1 MSVDAG
7 GDFFVKCYQLKVVFG
22 GSNVMQIFSPDSEVM
37 EFLSKVTDFIILNL
51 LTVLC
56 SIPIITIGAA
66 HTAKFYTS
74 MKIVRGEEPSV
85 TKSYFKSFKENFAQV
100 TGAWLILLVIGL
112 VLAFDWYNVLYG
124 IGAGMPFIL
133 KAILGL
139 LSFVVWAVAY
149 CMFPF
154 EARYKVT
161 LKELFKASMVMA
173 LLNLPRMVLIF
184 IVTFLPYVICAWYIQ
199 WGLAIWLLC
208 TTVTLYYIS
217 KEFNKQLEMLN
228 KEESTDESGDYEA
241 C

>member
-1 MSVDAG
+1 
-7 GDFFVKCYQLKVVFG
+7 
-22 GSNVMQIFSPDSEVM
+22 MQIFSPDSEVM
-37 EFLSKVTDFIILNL
+37 EFLSKVTDYIILNL
-51 LTVLC
+51 LTLLC

-85 TKSYFKSFKENFAQV
+85 VKSYFKSFRENFAQV
-100 TGAWLILLVIGL
+100 TGAWLIIFIVGL

-124 IGAGMPFIL
+124 RAAAMPILL
-133 KAILGL
+133 KAGLGV
-139 LSFVVWAVAY
+139 LSFVVWSVAY

-161 LKELFKASMVMA
+161 FKELFKASMVMA
-173 LLNLPRMVLIF
+173 LLNFPRMVLIF
-184 IVTFLPYVICAWYIQ
+184 IVTFLPYLICAWYIQ

-217 KEFNKQLEMLN
+217 KEFNRQLEMLN
-228 KEESTDESGDYEA
+228 KEEETVESGNNEA

>member
-1 MSVDAG
+1 
-7 GDFFVKCYQLKVVFG
+7 
-22 GSNVMQIFSPDSEVM
+22 MQIFSPDSEVM

-85 TKSYFKSFKENFAQV
+85 VKSYFKSFRENFSQV
-100 TGAWLILLVIGL
+100 TVAWLIVLLVGL
-112 VLAFDWYNVLYG
+112 ILAFDWYNVLYG
-124 IGAGMPFIL
+124 RAASMPILL
-133 KAILGL
+133 KAALGV
-139 LSFVVWAVAY
+139 LSFVVWSVAY

-173 LLNLPRMVLIF
+173 LLNFPRMVLIF
-184 IVTFLPYVICAWYIQ
+184 IVTFLPYIICAWYIE

-217 KEFNKQLEMLN
+217 REFNKQLEMLN
-228 KEESTDESGDYEA
+228 KEEEIVESGNNEA

>member
-1 MSVDAG
+1 
-7 GDFFVKCYQLKVVFG
+7 
-22 GSNVMQIFSPDSEVM
+22 MQIFSPDSEVM
-37 EFLSKVTDFIILNL
+37 EFLSKVTDYIIINL
-51 LTVLC
+51 LTLFL

-74 MKIVRGEEPSV
+74 MKIARGEEPSAV
-85 TKSYFKSFKENFAQV
+85 KSYFKSFKENFLQV
-100 TGAWLILLVIGL
+100 TGAWMIILTVGLI
-112 VLAFDWYNVLYG
+112 LAFDWYNVLYG
-124 IGAGMPFIL
+124 KAAAMPFIL
-133 KAILGL
+133 KAALGL
-139 LSFVVWAVAY
+139 LTFVVWAVAY

-184 IVTFLPYVICAWYIQ
+184 IVTFLPYVVCAWYIQ

-208 TTVTLYYIS
+208 TTVSLYLIS
-217 KEFNKQLEMLN
+217 KEFNKQLELLN
-228 KEESTDESGDYEA
+228 KEDKVCNESGDYEA

>member
-1 MSVDAG
+1 
-7 GDFFVKCYQLKVVFG
+7 
-22 GSNVMQIFSPDSEVM
+22 MQIFSPDSEVM
-37 EFLSKVTDFIILNL
+37 EFLSKVTDYIILNL
-51 LTVLC
+51 LTLLC

-85 TKSYFKSFKENFAQV
+85 VKSYFKSFRENFSQV
-100 TGAWLILLVIGL
+100 TVAWLIVLLVGL
-112 VLAFDWYNVLYG
+112 ILAFDWYNVLYG
-124 IGAGMPFIL
+124 RAASMPIIL
-133 KAILGL
+133 KAVLGV
-139 LSFVVWAVAY
+139 LSFVVWSVAY

-173 LLNLPRMVLIF
+173 LLNFPRMVLIF
-184 IVTFLPYVICAWYIQ
+184 IVTFLPYIICAWYIE

-228 KEESTDESGDYEA
+228 NKEEEIVESGNNEA

>member
-1 MSVDAG
+1 MS
-7 GDFFVKCYQLKVVFG
+7 FFR
-22 GSNVMQIFSPDSEVM
+22 PDSEFM
-37 EFLSKVTDFIILNL
+37 EFLSKVTDYIIINL
-51 LTVLC
+51 LTLFL

-66 HTAKFYTS
+66 HTAKFYTA
-74 MKIVRGEEPSV
+74 MKIARGEEPSAV
-85 TKSYFKSFKENFAQV
+85 KSYFKSFKDNFFQV
-100 TGAWLILLVIGL
+100 TGAWLIILVIGL

-124 IGAGMPFIL
+124 RAASMPFIL
-133 KAILGL
+133 KACLGVL
-139 LSFVVWAVAY
+139 TFVVWSVAY

-173 LLNLPRMVLIF
+173 LLNFPRMVLIF
-184 IVTFLPYVICAWYIQ
+184 IVTFLPYVVCAWYIQ

-208 TTVTLYYIS
+208 TTVSLYYIS

-228 KEESTDESGDYEA
+228 KEDKVNNESGDYEA

>member
-1 MSVDAG
+1 
-7 GDFFVKCYQLKVVFG
+7 
-22 GSNVMQIFSPDSEVM
+22 MQIFSPDSEVM
-37 EFLSKVTDFIILNL
+37 EFLSKVTDYIILNL
-51 LTVLC
+51 LTLLC

-85 TKSYFKSFKENFAQV
+85 TKSYFKSFRENFAQV
-100 TGAWLILLVIGL
+100 TVAWLIILLVGL

-124 IGAGMPFIL
+124 RAASMPIIL
-133 KAILGL
+133 KAVLGV
-139 LSFVVWAVAY
+139 LSFVVWSVAY

-173 LLNLPRMVLIF
+173 LLNFPRMILIF
-184 IVTFLPYVICAWYIQ
+184 IVTFLPYIICAWYIE

-228 KEESTDESGDYEA
+228 KEEETVESGNNEA

>member
-1 MSVDAG
+1 MS
-7 GDFFVKCYQLKVVFG
+7 FL
-22 GSNVMQIFSPDSEVM
+22 SPDSEVM
-37 EFLSKVTDFIILNL
+37 EFLSKVTDYIILNL
-51 LTVLC
+51 LTLLC

-85 TKSYFKSFKENFAQV
+85 VKSYFKSFRENFAQV
-100 TGAWLILLVIGL
+100 TGAWLIIFVVGL

-124 IGAGMPFIL
+124 RAASMPIFL
-133 KAILGL
+133 KAALFV
-139 LSFVVWAVAY
+139 LSFVVWSVAY

-173 LLNLPRMVLIF
+173 LLNFPRMVLIF
-184 IVTFLPYVICAWYIQ
+184 IVTFLPYIICAWYIQ

-208 TTVTLYYIS
+208 TTVTLFYIS
-217 KEFNKQLEMLN
+217 KEFNRQLEMLN
-228 KEESTDESGDYEA
+228 KEEETVESGNNEA

>member
-1 MSVDAG
+1 MIKLKRMIGLTNHFELLREVLG
-7 GDFFVKCYQLKVVFG
+7 KMDF
-22 GSNVMQIFSPDSEVM
+22 FSPDSNFM
-37 EFLSKVTDFIILNL
+37 EFLSKVADFVILNL

-85 TKSYFKSFKENFAQV
+85 VKSYFKSFRENFAQV
-100 TGAWLILLVIGL
+100 TGAWMILLVIAAIL
-112 VLAFDWYNVLYG
+112 FVDWYNVIYG
-124 IGAGMPFIL
+124 MASSMPFPL
-133 KAILGL
+133 KVALGVL
-139 LSFVVWAVAY
+139 TFVVWSVAY

-184 IVTFLPYVICAWYIQ
+184 IVTFLPYLICAWYIQ

-208 TTVTLYYIS
+208 TTVSLYYIS
-217 KEFNKQLEMLN
+217 IEFNKQLESIQLQAN
-228 KEESTDESGDYEA
+228 PDGE
-241 C
+241 

>member
-1 MSVDAG
+1 MG
-7 GDFFVKCYQLKVVFG
+7 LLR
-22 GSNVMQIFSPDSEVM
+22 PDSEVM
-37 EFLSKVTDFIILNL
+37 EFLGKVADYIIINL
-51 LTVLC
+51 LTLLF

-74 MKIVRGEEPSV
+74 MKIARGEEPSAV
-85 TKSYFKSFKENFAQV
+85 KSYFKSFKDNFIQV
-100 TGAWLILLVIGL
+100 TGAWLILLLIGA

-124 IGAGMPFIL
+124 RGQSMPFIG
-133 KAILGL
+133 KAALAV
-139 LSFVVWAVAY
+139 LSFVVWSVGY

-173 LLNLPRMVLIF
+173 LLNFPRMVLIF
-184 IVTFLPYVICAWYIQ
+184 IATFLPYVICAWYIQ

-208 TTVTLYYIS
+208 TTVTLYYVS

-228 KEESTDESGDYEA
+228 KEDNVIESGDNEA

>member
-1 MSVDAG
+1 
-7 GDFFVKCYQLKVVFG
+7 
-22 GSNVMQIFSPDSEVM
+22 MQIFSPDSEVM

-66 HTAKFYTS
+66 HTAKFYTA

-85 TKSYFKSFKENFAQV
+85 TKSYFKSFKDNFAQV
-100 TGAWLILLVIGL
+100 TGAWLILLVVGL

-124 IGAGMPFIL
+124 RAASMPIIL
-133 KAILGL
+133 KACLGV
-139 LSFVVWAVAY
+139 LSFVVWSVAY

-173 LLNLPRMVLIF
+173 LLNFPRMVLIF
-184 IVTFLPYVICAWYIQ
+184 IVTFLPYIICAWYIE

-228 KEESTDESGDYEA
+228 KEEETVESGNNEA

>member
-1 MSVDAG
+1 MS
-7 GDFFVKCYQLKVVFG
+7 FL
-22 GSNVMQIFSPDSEVM
+22 SPDSEVM
-37 EFLSKVTDFIILNL
+37 EFLSKVTDFIIINL
-51 LTVLC
+51 LTLLF

-66 HTAKFYTS
+66 HTAKFYTA

-85 TKSYFKSFKENFAQV
+85 VKSYFKSFKENFAQV
-100 TGAWLILLVIGL
+100 TGAWMIILVVGL

-124 IGAGMPFIL
+124 RAACMPVLL
-133 KAILGL
+133 KAALGV
-139 LSFVVWAVAY
+139 LSFVVWSVAY

-173 LLNLPRMVLIF
+173 LLNFPRMVLIF
-184 IVTFLPYVICAWYIQ
+184 IATFLPYIICAWYLE

-208 TTVTLYYIS
+208 TTVTLYYVS
-217 KEFNKQLEMLN
+217 REFNKQLEMLN
-228 KEESTDESGDYEA
+228 KKEEVSDESGDNEA

>member
-1 MSVDAG
+1 
-7 GDFFVKCYQLKVVFG
+7 
-22 GSNVMQIFSPDSEVM
+22 MQIFSPDSEVM

-85 TKSYFKSFKENFAQV
+85 TKSYFKSFKDNFPQV
-100 TGAWLILLVIGL
+100 TVAWLIVLLVGL

-124 IGAGMPFIL
+124 RAASMPILL
-133 KAILGL
+133 KAVLGV
-139 LSFVVWAVAY
+139 LSFVVWSVAY

-173 LLNLPRMVLIF
+173 LLNFPRMVLIF
-184 IVTFLPYVICAWYIQ
+184 IVTFLPYIICAWYIE

-217 KEFNKQLEMLN
+217 REFNKQLEMLN
-228 KEESTDESGDYEA
+228 KEEEIVESGNNEA

>member
-1 MSVDAG
+1 
-7 GDFFVKCYQLKVVFG
+7 
-22 GSNVMQIFSPDSEVM
+22 MQIFSPDSEVM
-37 EFLSKVTDFIILNL
+37 EFLSKVTDYIILNL
-51 LTVLC
+51 LTLLC

-85 TKSYFKSFKENFAQV
+85 TKSYFKSFRENFAQV
-100 TGAWLILLVIGL
+100 TVAWLIILLVGL

-124 IGAGMPFIL
+124 RAASMPIIL
-133 KAILGL
+133 KAVLGV
-139 LSFVVWAVAY
+139 LSFVVWSVAY

-173 LLNLPRMVLIF
+173 LLNFPRMILIF
-184 IVTFLPYVICAWYIQ
+184 IVTFLPYIICAWYIE

-228 KEESTDESGDYEA
+228 KEEETVESVNNEA

>member
-1 MSVDAG
+1 
-7 GDFFVKCYQLKVVFG
+7 
-22 GSNVMQIFSPDSEVM
+22 MQIFSPDSEVM
-37 EFLSKVTDFIILNL
+37 EFLSKVTDYIILNL
-51 LTVLC
+51 LTLLC

-66 HTAKFYTS
+66 HTAKYYTS

-85 TKSYFKSFKENFAQV
+85 TKSYFKSFRENFSQV
-100 TGAWLILLVIGL
+100 TIAWLIILLVGL

-124 IGAGMPFIL
+124 RAASMPIIL
-133 KAILGL
+133 KAVLGV
-139 LSFVVWAVAY
+139 LSFVVWSVAY

-173 LLNLPRMVLIF
+173 LLNFPRMILIF
-184 IVTFLPYVICAWYIQ
+184 IVTFLPYIICAWYIE

-217 KEFNKQLEMLN
+217 REFNKQLEMLN
-228 KEESTDESGDYEA
+228 KEEEIVESGNNEA

>member
-1 MSVDAG
+1 MEL
-7 GDFFVKCYQLKVVFG
+7 FR
-22 GSNVMQIFSPDSEVM
+22 PDSEFM
-37 EFLSKVTDFIILNL
+37 EFLSKVTDYIIINL
-51 LTVLC
+51 LTLFL

-85 TKSYFKSFKENFAQV
+85 IKSYFKSFKDNFAQV
-100 TGAWLILLVIGL
+100 TGAWMIVFVIGL

-124 IGAGMPFIL
+124 RAAAMPFIL
-133 KAILGL
+133 KAGLGL
-139 LSFVVWAVAY
+139 LTFVVWSVAY

-173 LLNLPRMVLIF
+173 LLNFPRMVLIF
-184 IVTFLPYVICAWYIQ
+184 IVTFLPYVVCAWYIQ

-208 TTVTLYYIS
+208 TTVSLYLIS

-228 KEESTDESGDYEA
+228 KEENVTDESEDYEA

>member
-1 MSVDAG
+1 
-7 GDFFVKCYQLKVVFG
+7 
-22 GSNVMQIFSPDSEVM
+22 MQIFSPDSEVM

-51 LTVLC
+51 LTLLC

-74 MKIVRGEEPSV
+74 MKIIRGEEPSV
-85 TKSYFKSFKENFAQV
+85 TKSYFKSFKENFSQV
-100 TGAWLILLVIGL
+100 TVAWLIILVVGL
-112 VLAFDWYNVLYG
+112 ILAFDWYNVLYG
-124 IGAGMPFIL
+124 RAAGMPIIL
-133 KAILGL
+133 KAALGL
-139 LSFVVWAVAY
+139 LTFVVWSVAY

-173 LLNLPRMVLIF
+173 LLNFPRMVLIF
-184 IVTFLPYVICAWYIQ
+184 IVTFLPYVICAWYIE

-217 KEFNKQLEMLN
+217 REFNKQLEMLH
-228 KEESTDESGDYEA
+228 KEEETIESGNNEA

>member
-1 MSVDAG
+1 MS
-7 GDFFVKCYQLKVVFG
+7 FL
-22 GSNVMQIFSPDSEVM
+22 SPDSEVM
-37 EFLSKVTDFIILNL
+37 EFLSKVTDFIIINL
-51 LTVLC
+51 LTLLF

-66 HTAKFYTS
+66 HTAKFYTA

-85 TKSYFKSFKENFAQV
+85 VKSYFKSFKENFAQV
-100 TGAWLILLVIGL
+100 TGAWMIILVVGL

-124 IGAGMPFIL
+124 RAEGMPVLL
-133 KAILGL
+133 KAALGV
-139 LSFVVWAVAY
+139 LSFVVWSVAY

-173 LLNLPRMVLIF
+173 LLNFPRMVLIF
-184 IVTFLPYVICAWYIQ
+184 IATFLPYIICAWYLE

-208 TTVTLYYIS
+208 TTVTLYYVS
-217 KEFNKQLEMLN
+217 REFNKQLEMLN
-228 KEESTDESGDYEA
+228 KKEEVSDESGDNEA

>member
-1 MSVDAG
+1 
-7 GDFFVKCYQLKVVFG
+7 
-22 GSNVMQIFSPDSEVM
+22 MQIFSPDSEVM

-51 LTVLC
+51 LTLLC

-85 TKSYFKSFKENFAQV
+85 TKSYFKSFRENFSQV
-100 TGAWLILLVIGL
+100 TIAWLIILLVGL

-124 IGAGMPFIL
+124 RAASMPIIL
-133 KAILGL
+133 KAVLGV
-139 LSFVVWAVAY
+139 LSFVVWSVAY

-173 LLNLPRMVLIF
+173 LLNFPRMILIF
-184 IVTFLPYVICAWYIQ
+184 IVTFLPYIICAWYIE

-228 KEESTDESGDYEA
+228 KEEEIVESGNNEA